1 MSLLAW
7 VLVSVAVVG
16 FAVVMLMTEVKT
28 WALQFLGRATT
39 ICCSIIRKGQRIWKR
54 AKDWLGRLLGE
65 KEVDGGGSDGSP
77 MSPEE
82 YWELLKKLAEQGKI
96 KESDIPAYLAG
107 VKELDLGN
115 IDI

>member
-7 VLVSVAVVG
+7 ILFSVAVVG
-16 FAVVMLMTEVKT
+16 IAVVMLMTEVKT

-65 KEVDGGGSDGSP
+65 KEVDGGGANGNP

-107 VKELDLGN
+107 VKELDLGD